1 MNKRL
6 EEIIALNFSSY
17 LHRSHFLIIIPCED
31 GVAGGSSIKVANEM
45 VTDLN
50 VH

>member
-6 EEIIALNFSSY
+6 EIIALDFSSHF
-17 LHRSHFLIIIPCED
+17 HRSHFLIIFPCED
-31 GVAGGSSIKVANEM
+31 GIAGGSSIKAANEM

>member
-6 EEIIALNFSSY
+6 EEIIALDFSSH
-17 LHRSHFLIIIPCED
+17 LHRSHFLIIFPCED
-31 GVAGGSSIKVANEM
+31 GVAGGSSRKASNEM
-45 VTDLN
+45 VTDWN